1 VLSVLIDA
9 RDVMLTMNVLN
20 VKISLRLNMD
30 FVWSQTVLISA
41 FKLIHRTDL
50 SVCSVIMV
58 TP

>member
-1 VLSVLIDA
+1 MLSVLIDA

-30 FVWSQTVLISA
+30 FVWNQTVLISA

>member
-1 VLSVLIDA
+1 MLSVLIDA